1 MHGEEAAHLSHST
14 EYALIGTAIAIAVA
28 GIAFAWTRLK
38 PEVLVPAKD
47 SPAEVGIEKTLL
59 NKWYVD
65 EAYATTVVKPT
76 LGISRNL
83 LWKGI
88 DTGIID
94 GLLVNGS
101 AVVTR
106 FAGWCGS
113 QLQSGPPAWG
123 RTPGAAAGRAVRALR
138 LLLPLRP

>member
-1 MHGEEAAHLSHST
+1 VRSRSRWRASPSRGRASSPRRWCRRR
-14 EYALIGTAIAIAVA
+14 IRRP
-28 GIAFAWTRLK
+28 RL
-38 PEVLVPAKD
+38 
-47 SPAEVGIEKTLL
+47 GIEKTLL

-101 AVVTR
+101 AGLTR
-106 FAGWCGS
+106 ALGWCGS
-113 QLQSGPPAWG
+113 QLQSGRVGTYAW
-123 RTPGAAAGRAVRALR
+123 V
-138 LLLPLRP
+138 LLLGVLSVLSAFSFR